1 MSREEQEKWKRMYEE
16 QKHRTQEIIR
26 EEIYKYEEK
35 ITTEIKE
42 SEDNGRKMWKYI
54 NKLKGKE
61 EKKDDVKL
69 LGEDGKEI

>member
-69 LGEDGKEI
+69 FGEDGKEI